1 MNLFMKKQ
9 STILISMML
18 AMGTAP
24 LAMAQDIQVSND
36 WGAAV
41 PQAGGATDD
50 LTGLSSEEEA
60 LLQSLYNEE
69 EDEDL
74 SRMLQSEDYI
84 FPSTITDNWHLIFQL
99 GDALSWGSYTEK
111 ANFWQK
117 SNIGLGVGIGK
128 YLTPVNDVRI
138 LFTWHR
144 NTGVHGPDMNESQYG
159 GNYGLGP
166 DPSWVGVY
174 DQYQRYHFHT
184 IALSADWLPNIT
196 NLLLG
201 YEPERKFTV
210 SGVMG
215 IDLERTFGYSDDR
228 LSQISV
234 WAESPKRSVHR
245 SLVGL
250 KFGAQV
256 DYMINDRWHVNFEAS
271 DIFLDN
277 AYDGLIAENNW
288 DGNWNFMLGA
298 TWYLKGKLMDGR
310 IQNRN
315 PFADKY
321 LMYEEKI
328 YKNREAIEDALA
340 NRGTNVTTVDV
351 VKDVTY
357 TLISFDEHVIEVPRL
372 QQNNVYTT
380 AEAYKAVEK
389 SKIFITNS
397 SKLDD
402 KLFHERAWAI
412 SKLLHNRWQVPLE
425 DIWVD
430 ADEAHI
436 QTMQIPES
444 KHYIILIIND

>member
-1 MNLFMKKQ
+1 MKKET
-9 STILISMML
+9 TILISSML
-18 AMGTAP
+18 VMASPM
-24 LAMAQDIQVSND
+24 AMAQDIQVSND
-36 WGAAV
+36 WGEPSSSSV
-41 PQAGGATDD
+41 GVSDD
-50 LTGLSSEEEA
+50 WSGNSPEEDA

-99 GDALSWGSYTEK
+99 GDVLSWGSYTNE
-111 ANFWQK
+111 ANFFQK
-117 SNIGLGVGIGK
+117 SNIGLGFGIGK
-128 YLTPVNDVRI
+128 YLTPVNDVRV
-138 LFTWHR
+138 LFSYHR
-144 NTGVHGPDMNESQYG
+144 NTGVHGEDMQGLTEGETAYG
-159 GNYGLGP
+159 EEGP
-166 DPSWVGVY
+166 LPWNGRY
-174 DQYQRYHFHT
+174 DRYSFNT

-196 NLLLG
+196 NLILG

-210 SGVMG
+210 SGVFG
-215 IDLERTFGYSDDR
+215 IDLERTFGYSDKE
-228 LSQISV
+228 LSSVSV
-234 WAESPKRSVHR
+234 WAESPERSVHR

-256 DYMINDRWHVNFEAS
+256 DYMINDRWHLNFEAT
-271 DIFLDN
+271 DIFLDDV
-277 AYDGLIAENNW
+277 YDGLISDQSW
-288 DGNWNFMLGA
+288 DGNWNFMFGA
-298 TWYLKGKLMDGR
+298 TWFLKGKLNNGR

-321 LMYEEKI
+321 TTYEERI

-340 NRGTNVTTVDV
+340 NRGTNIQTVNV

-380 AEAYKAVEK
+380 AEAYKSIEK
-389 SKIFITNS
+389 SKIFITNA
-397 SKLDD
+397 SKTDD
-402 KLFHERAWAI
+402 KLFHERAWSI

-430 ADEAHI
+430 ADENHI
-436 QTMQIPES
+436 QSMQIPES

>member
-1 MNLFMKKQ
+1 MKKE
-9 STILISMML
+9 STILIPLML
-18 AMGTAP
+18 AMASP
-24 LAMAQDIQVSND
+24 FAMAQDIQVSND
-36 WGAAV
+36 WGA
-41 PQAGGATDD
+41 PSTQAFDFSEDD
-50 LTGLSSEEEA
+50 MSGNSPEEEA

-74 SRMLQSEDYI
+74 QRMLQSEDYI
-84 FPSTITDNWHLIFQL
+84 FPSSITDNWHLIFQA
-99 GDALSWGSYTEK
+99 GDVQSWGSYSEEVGFAKK
-111 ANFWQK
+111 ANF
-117 SNIGLGVGIGK
+117 GLGLGIGK

-138 LFTWHR
+138 LMSWHR
-144 NTGVHGPDMNESQYG
+144 NTGVHGPDLNGDPEYTTG
-159 GNYGLGP
+159 FGEGP
-166 DPSWVGVY
+166 EKEWNGRY
-174 DQYQRYHFHT
+174 DTYHFHS
-184 IALSADWLPNIT
+184 ISLYADWLPNIT
-196 NLLLG
+196 NLILG

-215 IDLERTFGYSDDR
+215 IGLEQTFGYTDKD
-228 LSQISV
+228 LSKVSV
-234 WAESPKRSVHR
+234 WAESPKRSVGR

-256 DYMINDRWHVNFEAS
+256 DYILNDRWHLNFEAS
-271 DIFLDN
+271 DIVLDDT
-277 AYDGLIAENNW
+277 YDGLVGKSIW
-288 DGNWNFMLGA
+288 DGNWNLMFGA
-298 TWYLKGKLMDGR
+298 CWYLKGKLKNGR

-321 LMYEEKI
+321 TTYEERI

-340 NRGTNVTTVDV
+340 NRGANISTVNVT
-351 VKDVTY
+351 KDVTY

-380 AEAYKAVEK
+380 AEAYKSIEK

-397 SKLDD
+397 SKTDD
-402 KLFHERAWAI
+402 KLFHERAWSI

-436 QTMQIPES
+436 QQLQIPES